1 MNYIVYD
8 LEFNHEHHEK
18 NENIIPSKCP
28 FEIIQ
33 IGALKLDENFNTIE
47 SFNKLV
53 KPKLYTTLHPYVQS
67 LTNITTEMLVNAP
80 SFKDVYKDFSHFIG
94 GDKNVLCV
102 WGVTDIKELIRN
114 VEFHDLNTSII
125 PKQYINIQQYASK
138 YLKYSKGSSIGL
150 KNAVELF
157 NIPINLDFHDAFND
171 AYYTCEIFKNIYT
184 PEMKP
189 VSYITNKY
197 GRERK
202 VKAKFDSISLIN
214 QFEKMFNR
222 KMTPEEKSI
231 IRLAYMMGRTN
242 QFQIY
247 ECKKTDTE

>member
-33 IGALKLDENFNTIE
+33 IGALKLDENLNTIE

-67 LTNITTEMLVNAP
+67 LTNITIEMLNEAS
-80 SFKDVYKDFSHFIG
+80 SFKDVYDAFSKFICG
-94 GDKNVLCV
+94 EKNVLCV
-102 WGVTDIKELIRN
+102 WGLTDIKEIIRN
-114 VEFHDLNTSII
+114 AEFHNLSTSII

-138 YLKYSKGSSIGL
+138 YLKYSKGASIGL

-157 NIPINLDFHDAFND
+157 NIPIKLDFHDAFND
-171 AYYTCEIFKNIYT
+171 AYYTSEIFKNIYN

-189 VSYITNKY
+189 LYYTANKY
-197 GRERK
+197 TRERK
-202 VKAKFDSISLIN
+202 LKAKFDSISLIT

-247 ECKKTDTE
+247 ENKKNDDN